1 MAALTDLLQALDLEQ
16 VGESRY
22 RAQNVAGGRGVIF
35 GGQLLAQSIVA
46 AMRDQPGKELKTIHT
61 VFARGGGVDAPVDI
75 DVEVMHSGRAFASA
89 TVTMRQGERLC
100 TRSLVLLSAAEPDVI
115 RHADPMPA
123 VDPPERAVAM
133 GDSASAWQVRIV
145 GGVDIN
151 DPKAVGPAELNV
163 WTRFHG
169 APDDLTTSQA
179 LLAYATD
186 GFLIGTAMRPHA
198 GIGQSLAH
206 VTLSTG
212 VISHTLT
219 FHEPFAAAD
228 WMLLAHR
235 SPYAGRGR
243 TYGRA
248 DVFARD
254 GRLVASFVQDNMVR
268 NLPEDQSPTG
278 RENTFL

>member
-61 VFARGGGVDAPVDI
+61 VFARGGAVDAPVDI
-75 DVEVMHSGRAFASA
+75 DVDVMHSGRAFASA

-145 GGVDIN
+145 GGVDIS
-151 DPKAVGPAELNV
+151 DPQAVGPAELNV

-248 DVFARD
+248 DVFAQD

>member
-16 VGESRY
+16 VGKSRY

-46 AMRDQPGKELKTIHT
+46 AKRDQPGKELKTIHT
-61 VFARGGGVDAPVDI
+61 VFARGGAVDAPVDI
-75 DVEVMHSGRAFASA
+75 DVDVMHSGRAFASA

-145 GGVDIN
+145 GGVDIS
-151 DPKAVGPAELNV
+151 DPRAVGPAELNV

-248 DVFARD
+248 DVFAQD

>member
-61 VFARGGGVDAPVDI
+61 VFARGGAVDAPVDI
-75 DVEVMHSGRAFASA
+75 DVDVMHSGRAFASA

-145 GGVDIN
+145 GGVDIS
-151 DPKAVGPAELNV
+151 DPQAVGPAELDV

-169 APDDLTTSQA
+169 APDDPTTSQA

-228 WMLLAHR
+228 WTLLAHR

>member
-61 VFARGGGVDAPVDI
+61 VFARAGTVDAPVDI
-75 DVEVMHSGRAFASA
+75 DVDVMHSGRAFASA

-145 GGVDIN
+145 GGVDIS
-151 DPKAVGPAELNV
+151 DPQAVGPAELNV

-268 NLPEDQSPTG
+268 NLSEDQSPTG

>member
-61 VFARGGGVDAPVDI
+61 VFARGGAVDAPVDI
-75 DVEVMHSGRAFASA
+75 DVDVMHSGRAFASA

-115 RHADPMPA
+115 RHADPMPV

-145 GGVDIN
+145 GGVDIS
-151 DPKAVGPAELNV
+151 DPQAVGPAELNV

-219 FHEPFAAAD
+219 FHERFAAAD

>member
-61 VFARGGGVDAPVDI
+61 VFARGGAVDAPVDI
-75 DVEVMHSGRAFASA
+75 DVDVMHSGRAFASA

-145 GGVDIN
+145 GGVDIS
-151 DPKAVGPAELNV
+151 DPQAVGPAELNV

-169 APDDLTTSQA
+169 APDDPTTSQA

-228 WMLLAHR
+228 WTLLAHR

>member
-61 VFARGGGVDAPVDI
+61 VFARAGAVDAPVDI
-75 DVEVMHSGRAFASA
+75 DVDVMHSGRAFASA

-145 GGVDIN
+145 GGVDIS
-151 DPKAVGPAELNV
+151 DPQAVGPAELNV

>member
-61 VFARGGGVDAPVDI
+61 VFARAGAVDAPVDI
-75 DVEVMHSGRAFASA
+75 DVDVMHSGRAFASA

-133 GDSASAWQVRIV
+133 GDSASAWQVRVV
-145 GGVDIN
+145 GGVDIS
-151 DPKAVGPAELNV
+151 DPQAVGPAELNV

>member
-1 MAALTDLLQALDLEQ
+1 MAALNDLLDALHLEQ
-16 VGESRY
+16 LGESRY

-46 AMRDQPGKELKTIHT
+46 ATQEHPGKEVKTIHT
-61 VFARGGGVDAPVDI
+61 IFARGGSADAPVDI
-75 DVEVMHSGRAFASA
+75 DVEMMHTGRAFASA
-89 TVTMRQGERLC
+89 TVTMRQAGRLC
-100 TRSLVLLSAAEPDVI
+100 TRSLVLMSAAEDDVI

-123 VDPPERAVAM
+123 VDPPEHAVAA
-133 GDSASAWQVRIV
+133 GDGASAWQVRIV

-151 DPKAVGPAELNV
+151 DPQAVGPAELDV
-163 WTRFHG
+163 WTRFDG

-186 GFLIGTAMRPHA
+186 GFLIGTAMRPHP
-198 GIGQSLAH
+198 GVGQSLAH

-268 NLPEDQSPTG
+268 NLPAGQSPAG
-278 RENTFL
+278 REKTFL

>member
-61 VFARGGGVDAPVDI
+61 VFARGGAVDAPVDI
-75 DVEVMHSGRAFASA
+75 DVDVMHSGRAFASA